1 VFTISENAM
10 TDIRPLFNGIKTETR
25 IDNGTNKL
33 LTSFKRCTVS
43 FNRTLTDS
51 HVNRAMASF

>member
-1 VFTISENAM
+1 M
-10 TDIRPLFNGIKTETR
+10 TDNRPFFNGIKTEAR

-33 LTSFKRCTVS
+33 LTCFKRCTVS

-51 HVNRAMASF
+51 QVNRAKSSF